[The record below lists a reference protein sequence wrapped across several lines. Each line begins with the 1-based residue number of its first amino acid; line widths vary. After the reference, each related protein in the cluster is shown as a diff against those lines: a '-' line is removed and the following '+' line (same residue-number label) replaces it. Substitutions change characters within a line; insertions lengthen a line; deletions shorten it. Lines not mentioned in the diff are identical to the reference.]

1 MIYDT
6 IIIGKGPAGISAA
19 VYLVRSGRSV
29 LVLGKDAG
37 ALERAESIENYYGF
51 PENVSGAE
59 LALRGI
65 AQAERLGVTVLSE
78 EILHLG
84 MDDVWSVKTTEG
96 LYSTKTILIATGKS
110 RTSINVPGFEQYR
123 GKGISFCVTCDG
135 FFYRGKKLALLG
147 AGSYAAN
154 EYSELLAFSED
165 ITVFTNGAEI
175 TGSFPKNA
183 SIVTEKITA
192 FTGEDSVSAITTA
205 EGTVHAIQGV
215 FVALGTAGAASFA
228 ATVGVELS
236 GTDIVID
243 AQHMTN
249 IPGVFAAG
257 DCTGGFLQIAK
268 AVSDGAHAAKGIN
281 SYLKN
286 IS

>member
-6 IIIGKGPAGISAA
+6 TIIGKGPAGISAA
-19 VYLVRSGRSV
+19 VYLVRSGHSV

-59 LALRGI
+59 LASRGI
-65 AQAERLGVTVLSE
+65 AQAERLGVDLRSE
-78 EILHLG
+78 EVLHLN
-84 MDDVWSVKTTEG
+84 MDDLWTVKTIGGE
-96 LYSTKTILIATGKS
+96 YSTKTILIATGKG
-110 RTSINVPGFEQYR
+110 RTRINVPGFEEFR

-154 EYSELLAFSED
+154 EYSELCAFTET
-165 ITVFTNGAEI
+165 ITLFTNGEDVS
-175 TGSFPKNA
+175 GSFPENV
-183 SIVTEKITA
+183 SIVPDKITA
-192 FTGEDSVSAITTA
+192 FTGDDRVSGITTA
-205 EGTVHAIQGV
+205 DGTEHSVEGV
-215 FVALGTAGAASFA
+215 FVALGTAGATSFA

-236 GTDIVID
+236 ATNIVID
-243 AQHMTN
+243 STHMTN

-281 SYLKN
+281 AYLKTLT
-286 IS
+286 